1 MIEAIYNKK
10 FENLKAYLR
19 SLGSVA
25 VAYSSGVDSTFLL
38 KVAHDVLGD
47 KAIAITATSSFFPK
61 RESDEASDFCKANG
75 IKQIIV
81 ASEELDIPEIRH
93 NPTNR
98 CYLCKKDLFTK
109 IISIAKENGIEH
121 VAEGSNLDDNGDY
134 RPGLKAVA
142 ELGVKSPLRECDLYK
157 EEIRTLSKQLDLPT
171 WNKPSFACLASRFV
185 YGEEITREKL
195 KMVEKAEES
204 LLKLGFKQFRVRIHG
219 ENLARIEVL
228 PADLEKLF
236 SLREIISKALHEV
249 GFTYITMD
257 LSGYR
262 TGAMNETISIKKT
275 K

>member
-19 SLGSVA
+19 SLGSLA

-109 IISIAKENGIEH
+109 IISIAKENGLDY
-121 VAEGSNLDDNGDY
+121 VVEGSNMDDMGDY
-134 RPGLKAVA
+134 RPGLKAIA
-142 ELGVKSPLRECDLYK
+142 ELGVKSPLRECELYK
-157 EEIRTLSKQLDLPT
+157 EEIRTLSKQLNLPT

-185 YGEEITREKL
+185 YGEEITTKKL
-195 KMVEKAEES
+195 KMVETAEQT
-204 LLKLGFKQFRVRIHG
+204 LLDLGFTQFRVRIHG

-228 PADLEKLF
+228 PAELEKLF
-236 SLREIISKALHEV
+236 SLRESIIKTLKDA

-257 LSGYR
+257 LLGYR
-262 TGAMNETISIKKT
+262 TGSMNETISIKKT

>member
-1 MIEAIYNKK
+1 MIEALYNKK
-10 FENLKAYLR
+10 LENLKEYLR

-109 IISIAKENGIEH
+109 IISIAKENGIEY
-121 VAEGSNLDDNGDY
+121 VAEGSNMDDNGDY

-142 ELGVKSPLRECDLYK
+142 ELGIKSPLRECELYK
-157 EEIRTLSKQLDLPT
+157 EEIRTLSKQLNLPT

-185 YGEEITREKL
+185 YGEEITPKKL
-195 KMVEKAEES
+195 KMVETAEQT
-204 LLKLGFKQFRVRIHG
+204 LLDLGFKQFRVRIHG

-228 PADLEKLF
+228 PAELEKLF
-236 SLREIISKALHEV
+236 SLRESIIKTLKDA

-257 LSGYR
+257 LQGYR
-262 TGAMNETISIKKT
+262 TGAMNESLS
-275 K
+275 

>member
-1 MIEAIYNKK
+1 MAEEEILNTKL
-10 FENLKAYLR
+10 ENLKTYLR
-19 SLGSVA
+19 SLGSLA

-47 KAIAITATSSFFPK
+47 KAIAITATSSFYPK
-61 RESDEASDFCKANG
+61 RESQEASDFCKSKG

-93 NPTNR
+93 NPANR

-109 IISIAKENGIEH
+109 ILSIAKENGIDN
-121 VAEGSNLDDNGDY
+121 VAEGSNMDDMGDY
-134 RPGLKAVA
+134 RPGLKAIA
-142 ELGVKSPLRECDLYK
+142 ELGIKSPLRECDLYK
-157 EEIRTLSKQLDLPT
+157 EEIRALSKEMGLPT

-185 YGEEITREKL
+185 YGEEITIQKL
-195 KMVEKAEES
+195 KMVEKAEEA

-236 SLREIISKALHEV
+236 SLRETISKALHEV

-262 TGAMNETISIKKT
+262 TGAMNEGIKIVSG
-275 K
+275 

>member
-1 MIEAIYNKK
+1 MIEALYNKK
-10 FENLKAYLR
+10 LENLKAYLR

-142 ELGVKSPLRECDLYK
+142 ELGVKSPLKECELYK
-157 EEIRTLSKQLDLPT
+157 EEIRTLSKQLNLPT

-185 YGEEITREKL
+185 YGEEITTKKL
-195 KMVEKAEES
+195 KMVETAEQT
-204 LLKLGFKQFRVRIHG
+204 LLDLGFTQFRVRIHG

-262 TGAMNETISIKKT
+262 TGAMNEGIKILSV
-275 K
+275 

>member
-19 SLGSVA
+19 SLGSLA

-121 VAEGSNLDDNGDY
+121 VAEGSNQDDNGDY

-142 ELGVKSPLRECDLYK
+142 ELGVKSPLRECELYK

-185 YGEEITREKL
+185 YGEEITPKKL

-228 PADLEKLF
+228 PAELEKLF

-262 TGAMNETISIKKT
+262 TGAMNEGIKILSV
-275 K
+275 

>member
-1 MIEAIYNKK
+1 MAEEEILNTKL
-10 FENLKAYLR
+10 ENLKSY
-19 SLGSVA
+19 LGSLESLA

-47 KAIAITATSSFFPK
+47 KAIAITATSSFYPK
-61 RESDEASDFCKANG
+61 RESQEASVFCKANG

-93 NPTNR
+93 NPANR

-109 IISIAKENGIEH
+109 ILSIAKENGIDH
-121 VAEGSNLDDNGDY
+121 VAEGSNMDDMGDY
-134 RPGLKAVA
+134 RPGLKAIA
-142 ELGVKSPLRECDLYK
+142 ELGIKSPLRECGLYK

-185 YGEEITREKL
+185 YGEEITTKKL
-195 KMVEKAEES
+195 KMVEKAEEA

-236 SLREIISKALHEV
+236 SLRETISKALHEV

-262 TGAMNETISIKKT
+262 TGAMNEGIKIVSG
-275 K
+275 

>member
-1 MIEAIYNKK
+1 MAEENILNTKL
-10 FENLKAYLR
+10 ENLKTYLR
-19 SLGSVA
+19 SLGSLA

-47 KAIAITATSSFFPK
+47 KAIAITATSSFYPK
-61 RESDEASDFCKANG
+61 RESQEASDFCKSKG

-109 IISIAKENGIEH
+109 ILSIAKENGIDN
-121 VAEGSNLDDNGDY
+121 VAEGSNMDDMGDY
-134 RPGLKAVA
+134 RPGLKAIA
-142 ELGVKSPLRECDLYK
+142 ELGIKSPLRECDLYK
-157 EEIRTLSKQLDLPT
+157 EEIRALSKEMGLPT

-185 YGEEITREKL
+185 YGEEITIQKL
-195 KMVEKAEES
+195 KMVEKAEEA

-236 SLREIISKALHEV
+236 SLRETISKALHEV

-262 TGAMNETISIKKT
+262 TGAMNEGIKIVSG
-275 K
+275 

>member
-1 MIEAIYNKK
+1 MAEENILNTKL
-10 FENLKAYLR
+10 ENLKTYLR
-19 SLGSVA
+19 SLGSLA

-47 KAIAITATSSFFPK
+47 KAIAITATSSFYPK
-61 RESDEASDFCKANG
+61 RESQEASDFCKSKG

-109 IISIAKENGIEH
+109 ILSIAKENGIDN
-121 VAEGSNLDDNGDY
+121 VAEGSNMDDMGDY
-134 RPGLKAVA
+134 RPGLKAIA
-142 ELGVKSPLRECDLYK
+142 ELGIKSPLRECDLYK
-157 EEIRTLSKQLDLPT
+157 EEIRALSKEMGLPT

-185 YGEEITREKL
+185 YGEEITIQKL
-195 KMVEKAEES
+195 KMVEKAEEA

-228 PADLEKLF
+228 PAELEKLF
-236 SLREIISKALHEV
+236 SLRESIIKTLKDA

-262 TGAMNETISIKKT
+262 TGAMNETIK
-275 K
+275 

>member
-1 MIEAIYNKK
+1 MAEENILNTKL
-10 FENLKAYLR
+10 ENLKTYLR
-19 SLGSVA
+19 SLGSLA

-47 KAIAITATSSFFPK
+47 KAIAITATSSFYPK
-61 RESDEASDFCKANG
+61 RESQEASDFCKSKG

-109 IISIAKENGIEH
+109 ILSIAKENGIDN
-121 VAEGSNLDDNGDY
+121 VAEGSNMDDMGDY
-134 RPGLKAVA
+134 RPGLKAIA
-142 ELGVKSPLRECDLYK
+142 ELGIKSPLRECDLYK
-157 EEIRTLSKQLDLPT
+157 EEIRALSKEMGLPT

-185 YGEEITREKL
+185 YGEEITIQKL
-195 KMVEKAEES
+195 KMVEKAEEA

-236 SLREIISKALHEV
+236 SLRETISKALHEV

-262 TGAMNETISIKKT
+262 TGAMNEGIKIVSV
-275 K
+275 